1 MWAIRTLYAE
11 NLLRSILRHDIGIK
25 SIWGVSAL
33 GVKMNGVVIF
43 LFKKY
48 SFDDNIMFNIIWD
61 INSDLI
67 YDRFEEVVGSER
79 TQDLLQETVWKV
91 IVLNWIDFIQTDNE

>member
-1 MWAIRTLYAE
+1 
-11 NLLRSILRHDIGIK
+11 
-25 SIWGVSAL
+25 
-33 GVKMNGVVIF
+33 MNGVVIF

-48 SFDDNIMFNIIWD
+48 SFDDNIMFNIIRD
-61 INSDLI
+61 ISTNLI